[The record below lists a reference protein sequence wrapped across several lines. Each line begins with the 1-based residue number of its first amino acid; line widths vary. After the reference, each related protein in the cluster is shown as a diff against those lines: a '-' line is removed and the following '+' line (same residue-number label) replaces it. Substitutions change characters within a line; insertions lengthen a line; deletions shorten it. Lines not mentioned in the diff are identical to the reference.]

1 MSDDLDIDDEP
12 VPPVPWALEK
22 SCSRR
27 AWCAGMTLALQ
38 GTHENSE
45 GKGLTVSRG
54 WYNKEKKPRVGGVT
68 YVPRARVQGLVLN
81 FCPWCGRAIRFDKQG
96 VT

>member
-1 MSDDLDIDDEP
+1 MSDLDVDDEP

-68 YVPRARVQGLVLN
+68 YVPRAHALGLILN
-81 FCPWCGRAIRFDKQG
+81 FCPWCGRAIRFDKPG